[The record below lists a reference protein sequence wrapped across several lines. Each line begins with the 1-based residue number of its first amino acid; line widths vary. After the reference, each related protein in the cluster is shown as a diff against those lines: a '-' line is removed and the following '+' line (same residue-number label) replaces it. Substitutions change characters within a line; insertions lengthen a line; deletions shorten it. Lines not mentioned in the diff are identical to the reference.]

1 MSDEK
6 GNIFRENKLL
16 WKLVNASYDGMF
28 LTDSTGMVVYC
39 NDSYQRISG
48 LNRENILNR
57 QISDLVNDRIIPDAV
72 TPDVIAQKKPLTK
85 VINYFHGVSALV
97 TGTPIFDGQELVWVL
112 SNVRDITQLNQL
124 KEQVGEYSRRLRQ
137 AERAA
142 RDDNKFLAVSKE
154 MENIVKTA
162 SRVASFSSPVLIQG
176 ESGVGKDMLARYI
189 HDCSDVSENR
199 PFVQI
204 NCSAIPETLLESEL
218 FGYES
223 GAFTGASAQNKGA
236 FERADGGTLF
246 LDEIGDAPLPVQVKL
261 LRALEEREIR
271 RVGGQQAFKVD
282 VRVVSATHR
291 DLHERV
297 AEGLFREDLLYRV
310 NVVNITVPPLRRRLA
325 DIRPLANRFI
335 AQAAEAHHRT
345 VARVAE
351 SFYQALE
358 RYEWPGNIR
367 QLRNVVEAAVLL
379 CTGPELTAQS
389 VSLPAAPPRA
399 EDGGESFELP
409 EGMTLEQLERAVLM
423 KTLQRYQGN
432 RTLTAERL
440 GLSRRTIQRKVKE
453 HGLSL

>member
-1 MSDEK
+1 MPLKLLVVEDDPDGAASVRDAATDGGFEVLVATT
-6 GNIFRENKLL
+6 GEAGVAAFREQRPA
-16 WKLVNASYDGMF
+16 LV
-28 LTDSTGMVVYC
+28 LTDLVLPDIDGIEVMRRIQQLDRRVPVIMMTAYGTVDSSVRALRAGAYDYIQKPLNLDELESTLRRAAETSRLR
-39 NDSYQRISG
+39 NS
-48 LNRENILNR
+48 
-57 QISDLVNDRIIPDAV
+57 VNDLSASLRDKFSARAMVAESEPMRA
-72 TPDVIAQKKPLTK
+72 VIAQ
-85 VINYFHGVSALV
+85 VEALADTMATV
-97 TGTPIFDGQELVWVL
+97 
-112 SNVRDITQLNQL
+112 
-124 KEQVGEYSRRLRQ
+124 
-137 AERAA
+137 
-142 RDDNKFLAVSKE
+142 
-154 MENIVKTA
+154 M
-162 SRVASFSSPVLIQG
+162 IQG
-176 ESGVGKDMLARYI
+176 ESGTGKELVARAL
-189 HDCSDVSENR
+189 HADSR
-199 PFVQI
+199 RAAGPFIAV
-204 NCSAIPETLLESEL
+204 NCGAFAESLLESEL
-218 FGYES
+218 FGHEK

-409 EGMTLEQLERAVLM
+409 EGMTLEQLERAILL
-423 KTLQRYQGN
+423 KTLHRYQGN